1 MLSLTLRLW
10 MLFELLAYGAVG
22 RQLLELP
29 WPGALAFALGMM
41 LLLRAV
47 MNASTWLIARWLRSP
62 WPSLGPARTL
72 AMLLREYAVFLLL
85 FCLVQPFQRWWLGVE
100 RLRPSAAP
108 VLLVH
113 GYMCNRGCWWWL
125 RRRLEAAGHVVAT
138 ITLESPWSSIDAF
151 ADQLHARVLAV
162 CEATGAARVTLVG
175 HSMGGLVSR
184 ACMARHGDD
193 RIACLIT
200 IATPH
205 QGSALAALGQG
216 RDARQMERGSDWLR
230 WLGEQRVG
238 VPFVSIRTQ
247 HDNYVMPQD
256 GQRHPDALDEAL
268 PGVGHMAALLDQRTL
283 TLLQKHLVRMAA

>member
-1 MLSLTLRLW
+1 MPPALSVVTAFAAVPDPRIDRTKKHLLGDILVIALAATISGAESFPAVAAFGRAKQDWLAGFLRLPNGIPSPDTFRRVFAK
-10 MLFELLAYGAVG
+10 LDPRAFGACV
-22 RQLLELP
+22 
-29 WPGALAFALGMM
+29 
-41 LLLRAV
+41 
-47 MNASTWLIARWLRSP
+47 SDWLS
-62 WPSLGPARTL
+62 
-72 AMLLREYAVFLLL
+72 
-85 FCLVQPFQRWWLGVE
+85 
-100 RLRPSAAP
+100 
-108 VLLVH
+108 
-113 GYMCNRGCWWWL
+113 
-125 RRRLEAAGHVVAT
+125 
-138 ITLESPWSSIDAF
+138 
-151 ADQLHARVLAV
+151 AV

-193 RIACLIT
+193 RIAGLIT

-238 VPFVSIRTQ
+238 APFVSIRTQ

-283 TLLQKHLVRMAA
+283 ALLQKHLVRMAA